1 MKKYLTIIIAVIL
14 AISLIA
20 LCACSTPP
28 NLPEGDF
35 SKVLN
40 RELPTLATDTNGDF
54 SILQVTDLH
63 LHGNG
68 GKKDKKTLDGVA
80 KLIEND
86 EIDLVVITGDM
97 VDGYNNDHKYNKETA
112 LKSIAELMEEK
123 EQYWA
128 YTLGNNDGEVYGSNS
143 DIFAYLASYEHCLI
157 SDAGVGGVGNYTIN
171 ISSGDEIVH
180 TLIFVD
186 SRMRGDDGKM
196 LAIDKSQI
204 DWYET
209 VATEAKTN
217 GVFTSIFM
225 HVPFLEFAEA
235 YQHGEIVYGYNNRT
249 STLDINVNPNSSLM
263 YDAIVNAGN
272 NGLIGTGHT
281 HGSDYIRFYEDEYLL
296 QVRAAG
302 YSEWNDKIERGGA
315 KIIIHTSATSKR
327 ELYTFSNKNFE

>member
-1 MKKYLTIIIAVIL
+1 MRKYLTIIIMVIL
-14 AISLIA
+14 AISLVA
-20 LCACSTPP
+20 LCACSAPP
-28 NLPEGDF
+28 NLPAGDF
-35 SKVLN
+35 SAVLN
-40 RELPTLATDTNGDF
+40 RELPTLATDANGDF
-54 SILQVTDLH
+54 TILQVTDLH

-80 KLIEND
+80 KLIDGND
-86 EIDLVVITGDM
+86 FDLVVITGDM
-97 VDGYNNDHKYNKETA
+97 VDGYNNDHKYSKEEA

-128 YTLGNNDGEVYGSNS
+128 YTLGNNDGEVCGSNS

-157 SDAGVGGVGNYTIN
+157 SDVGVGGVGNYTIN
-171 ISSGDEIVH
+171 IANGDKIVH

-196 LAIDKSQI
+196 LVIDKSQI
-204 DWYET
+204 DWYNT
-209 VATEAKTN
+209 VATEAKSK
-217 GVFTSIFM
+217 GIFTSMFM

-235 YQHGEIVYGYNNRT
+235 YQHGEIIEGYNNRT
-249 STLDINVNPNSSLM
+249 NTLDINVNPASSQM
-263 YDAIVNAGN
+263 YDAIISAGN

-302 YSEWNDKIERGGA
+302 YSEWNDKIDRGGA
-315 KIIIHTSATSKR
+315 KIVIHTSATSKR
-327 ELYTFSNKNFE
+327 QLYTFNNLNFE

>member
-1 MKKYLTIIIAVIL
+1 MKKYLTIIIALII

-35 SKVLN
+35 SKLIN
-40 RELPTLATDTNGDF
+40 RELPTLATDINGDF
-54 SILQVTDLH
+54 TILQVTDLH

-86 EIDLVVITGDM
+86 EFDLVVITGDM

-128 YTLGNNDGEVYGSNS
+128 YTLGNNDGEVYGTNS

-171 ISSGDEIVH
+171 ISSGNKIVH

-196 LAIDKSQI
+196 LAIEKSQI

-209 VATEAKTN
+209 VATEAKTSD
-217 GVFTSIFM
+217 VFTSMFM

-235 YQHGEIVYGYNNRT
+235 YQHGEIVNGYNNRT

>member
-1 MKKYLTIIIAVIL
+1 MKKYLTIIITVLL
-14 AISLIA
+14 AISLVA
-20 LCACSTPP
+20 LCACSAPP

-40 RELPTLATDTNGDF
+40 RELPTLATDINGDF
-54 SILQVTDLH
+54 TILQVTDLH

-80 KLIEND
+80 KLICDNEF
-86 EIDLVVITGDM
+86 DLVVITGDM

-112 LKSIAELMEEK
+112 LKSIAELMEEN

-128 YTLGNNDGEVYGSNS
+128 YTLGNNDGEVCGSTS

-157 SDAGVGGVGNYTIN
+157 SDVGVGGVGNYTIN
-171 ISSGDEIVH
+171 IANGDKIVH

-186 SRMRGDDGKM
+186 SRMRGEDGKM

-204 DWYET
+204 DWYDT
-209 VATEAKTN
+209 VANNAKSN
-217 GVFTSIFM
+217 GVYTSMFM

-235 YQHGEIVYGYNNRT
+235 YQHGEIIEGYNNRT
-249 STLDINVNPNSSLM
+249 NTLDINVNPDSSRM
-263 YDAIVNAGN
+263 YDAIISAGN
-272 NGLIGTGHT
+272 NGFIGTGHT

-302 YSEWNDKIERGGA
+302 YSEWNDKIDRGGA
-315 KIIIHTSATSKR
+315 KIVIHTSATSKR
-327 ELYTFSNKNFE
+327 QLYTFSNLNFE